1 MKLSAFTL
9 VLDGQPWI
17 EKHLPIF
24 EQLPLDWQW
33 VIVHGA
39 ANNGGST
46 AWCQP
51 QTGRL
56 STDGTTEYLASI
68 RNHPRVTVLERELWK
83 SKDQMV
89 NAALDAIKEPGVLMQ
104 VDSDEVWK
112 PSQLECLT
120 YIFRDRPQLS
130 SMMFGCRYFV
140 GPDLIL
146 QGENCYG
153 DFPNE
158 WLRAWRYDGK
168 QRFFS
173 HEPPVLSPPL
183 MKCSE
188 PFDDVRPMSKAESRR
203 LGLVFDHYAY
213 ATEAQA
219 AYKEQFYGYRGA
231 VRQWRALQAHD
242 RFPVP
247 LSRFFPWVSGDQP
260 QVVRI

>member
-1 MKLSAFTL
+1 MNLAAFTL
-9 VLDGQPWI
+9 VLDGHPWI

-24 EQLPLDWQW
+24 EQLPLEWQW

-68 RNHPRVTVLERELWK
+68 RDHPRVTVLERELWQ
-83 SKDQMV
+83 SKDEMV

-104 VDSDEVWK
+104 IDSDEIWRRA
-112 PSQLECLT
+112 QLERIVSL
-120 YIFRDRPQLS
+120 FADS
-130 SMMFGCRYFV
+130 SDFHSIMFSCRYFV
-140 GPDLIL
+140 GLDLVL

-153 DFPNE
+153 DRPNE

-168 QRFFS
+168 QRFRS
-173 HEPPVLSPPL
+173 HEPPVLEGDNPAH
-183 MKCSE
+183 
-188 PFDDVRPMSKAESRR
+188 RMSKAASRA
-203 LGLVFDHYAY
+203 LELVFAHHAY
-213 ATEAQA
+213 ATEAQVA
-219 AYKEQFYGYRGA
+219 QKEKFYGYRGA
-231 VRQWRALQAHD
+231 VQQWRALQAHD

-247 LSRFFPWVSGDQP
+247 LSKFFSWVSGDQP